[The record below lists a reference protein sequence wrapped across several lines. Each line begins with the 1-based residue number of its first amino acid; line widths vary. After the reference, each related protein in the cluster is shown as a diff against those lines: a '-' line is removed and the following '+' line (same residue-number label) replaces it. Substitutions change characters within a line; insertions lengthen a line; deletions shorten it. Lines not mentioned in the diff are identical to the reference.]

1 MIYLFCH
8 HPIILGVVV
17 AVLLIATLALYLTT
31 PLL

>member
-1 MIYLFCH
+1 MFYLLRH

-31 PLL
+31 PIL